1 MVQAPEVLTVLF
13 TDIVGSTNLLTRLG
27 DDAADAL
34 RRSHFA
40 LLRRAIDEHRGRE
53 VKSLG
58 DGLMVA
64 FGSAR
69 DAIDCAAAMQQ
80 AVTAG
85 PGALGLR
92 VGIDAGEPIREDED
106 LFGTPVVV
114 ARRLCD
120 DAGGGQVLISDVVRL
135 LVGRRLAYELDPLGP
150 VDLKG
155 LDAPVVAHAVR
166 WHVTAP
172 RIRLC
177 GGLSIEQDGQ
187 RLDDLLPSP
196 QARML
201 FALLAL
207 HHGQDMTRDA
217 LCDAL
222 WPTVA
227 PRSRDSSLRA
237 LLTGARRV
245 FGRES
250 IEGRERVR
258 LVLPERASIDVEEA
272 REQLERAEEALERSD
287 FEAAARAAGRAVEL
301 TAEELLAGL
310 SAPWIDDERAEVEE
324 LSHRALEIEARASLE
339 AERPSDAERAARRLI
354 ERSPYR
360 ESAYGL
366 LMEALAA
373 QGNVAEA
380 TLAFDR
386 LRTLLREELGTTP
399 AAGILALYERL
410 IAGGQSGD
418 FASDAAPSRPPLP
431 VAIARD
437 AEHPFVARA
446 AERAR
451 VTAAWDAVQAGEG
464 RVVVLAGEPGIGK
477 TSLAAVFARDAHAGG
492 AAVLL
497 GRCHAEALVPYE
509 PFVEALRQLAPARLE
524 ERAQQLGRVMP
535 ELAPD
540 SPAPAEREDPAARYL
555 LFDAVARTL
564 TDSAREAPVVLVLE
578 DLHWADPPT
587 LLLLKHVARVSERA
601 RLLVLG
607 TYRSTD
613 VPGTERVVDALTDLS
628 REVALERVAIGGL
641 ADDDVA
647 QLIGEL
653 DGRRPSGMLGSAMRR
668 DTAGNP
674 LFVTQLLRHLADT
687 RVLVER
693 DGELAL
699 AAGTGRLGVPD
710 SAKELVARRLAGLPA
725 ETVSGLRTAAVI
737 GRAFGPELVAA
748 VEHKDPDAVLDA
760 LEQAVAAGLVE
771 EVSADRHA
779 FVHALVREAIY
790 ERTGAGSRAR
800 THRRVAEELERRG
813 ADPAELA
820 RHYLAAG
827 DRDRGLEH
835 SVASAERALAQL
847 AYEDATLHYTRALE
861 ALADTDPARRCDL
874 LLALGDTRARAG
886 DEAAM
891 KDAFREA
898 AELAATLGLAEHLA
912 RAALGY
918 GGRFL
923 WDVSRGDDYLPAVLR
938 RALDM
943 LGDGDS
949 DLRVRVLSRLAGGP
963 LRDASFPRA
972 ERHAL
977 STEALA
983 MARRLDDP
991 STLAYAING
1000 YIVSHHAPDHTH
1012 QQLKLANELVD
1023 VSLAVDD
1030 KERAAEAY
1038 EQVVESLLEL
1048 GDLVGART
1056 TLASMA
1062 EIADGLRQ
1070 PAQEWS
1076 VMTHRAILVLQ
1087 EGRLAEAERM
1097 IGEAHSRGEYAQSW
1111 TASACYGLQMYVLRW
1126 HQRRLAEMEAL
1137 VREAVREH
1145 PTYLV
1150 WRCVLAHLEA
1160 QLDHPNAHETF
1171 DALAEDDFG
1180 ILPFDEE
1187 WLVSMSLLADAAR
1200 VHGDAERSAIL
1211 YRRLSPYADRVSYS
1225 YPEVSIGSTARYL
1238 GILATTHSSWA
1249 EAEQQFEIALDVNAR
1264 IGAKAWLAATE
1275 HDYGLMLLAR
1285 GSSGAE
1291 ADARL
1296 RRAAAVYR
1304 ELGMDHWADEA
1315 AAVKAP

>member
-13 TDIVGSTNLLTRLG
+13 TDVVGSTNLLTRLG
-27 DDAADAL
+27 DDAADTL

-40 LLRRAIDEHRGRE
+40 VLRRAIADNRGRE

-64 FGSAR
+64 FGSVR
-69 DAIDCAAAMQQ
+69 DAIACAAAMQQ

-85 PGALGLR
+85 PDALGLR
-92 VGIDAGEPIREDED
+92 VGIDAGEPIREGDD

-120 DAGGGQVLISDVVRL
+120 RAAGGQVLVSDVVRL
-135 LVGRRLAYELDPLGP
+135 LAGRRLTYELDPLGP
-150 VDLKG
+150 VELKG
-155 LDAPVVAHAVR
+155 LDAAVVAHSVR
-166 WHVTAP
+166 WQATAP

-177 GGLSIEQDGQ
+177 GGLSIEQDGE
-187 RLDDLLPSP
+187 RLDERLPSR

-207 HHGQDMTRDA
+207 HHGQDMSRDA

-222 WPTVA
+222 WPAVA

-245 FGRES
+245 FGPGS

-258 LVLPERASIDVEEA
+258 LVLPERATVDIEEA
-272 REQLERAEEALERSD
+272 REQLERAEESLERSD
-287 FEAAARAAGRAVEL
+287 FDAAARAASRAGAL

-310 SAPWIDDERAEVEE
+310 SAPWIDHERAEVEE
-324 LSHRALEIEARASLE
+324 LSHRALEIEARASLSGG
-339 AERPSDAERAARRLI
+339 RPSDAERAARRLV

-360 ESAYGL
+360 ESAYAL

-399 AAGILALYERL
+399 AGGILALYERL
-410 IAGGQSGD
+410 IAGVGADGNGPD
-418 FASDAAPSRPPLP
+418 ASPSRPPLP

-446 AERAR
+446 DERAR
-451 VTAAWDAVQAGEG
+451 IVAAWEAVQAGEG

-509 PFVEALRQLAPARLE
+509 PFVEALRQLAPAQLDQH
-524 ERAQQLGRVMP
+524 AQQLGRVMP
-535 ELAPD
+535 ELASD
-540 SPAPAEREDPAARYL
+540 SPAAAEREDPAARYL
-555 LFDAVARTL
+555 LFEAVARTL
-564 TDSAREAPVVLVLE
+564 TDGAHDAPIVLVLE
-578 DLHWADPPT
+578 DLHWADAPT
-587 LLLLKHVARVSERA
+587 LLLLKHVARVAERA

-653 DGRRPSGMLGSAMRR
+653 DGRRPSWVLGSAMRR

-674 LFVTQLLRHLADT
+674 LFVGQLLRHLADT
-687 RVLVER
+687 HVLVER
-693 DGELAL
+693 DGELAVTS
-699 AAGTGRLGVPD
+699 GTGRLGVPD
-710 SAKELVARRLAGLPA
+710 SAKELVARRLSGLPS
-725 ETVSGLRTAAVI
+725 ETVSALRTAAVI
-737 GRAFGPELVAA
+737 GRTFKPELVAA
-748 VEHKDPDAVLDA
+748 VEHDDPDAVLDA

-771 EVSADRHA
+771 EVSADQQS

-790 ERTGAGSRAR
+790 ERAGAGRR
-800 THRRVAEELERRG
+800 VRLHRRVAEELEARG

-820 RHYLAAG
+820 HHYLAAG
-827 DRDRGLEH
+827 DRGRGLEY
-835 SVASAERALAQL
+835 SVATADRALGQF
-847 AYEDATLHYTRALE
+847 AYEDAALHYARALE
-861 ALADTDPARRCDL
+861 ALGDADLHRRCEL
-874 LLALGDTRARAG
+874 LLALGDARARAG
-886 DEAAM
+886 DEVAM
-891 KDAFREA
+891 KVAFRQA
-898 AELAATLGLAEHLA
+898 AELATSLGMAENLA

-943 LGDGDS
+943 LDERDS
-949 DLRVRVLSRLAGGP
+949 DLRVRLLSRLAGGP
-963 LRDASFPRA
+963 LRDASVPRA
-972 ERHAL
+972 ERHGL

-991 STLAYAING
+991 STLAYAIDG
-1000 YIVSHHAPDHTH
+1000 YVISHHAPDHTH
-1012 QQLKLANELVD
+1012 EQLRLAHELVEL
-1023 VSLAVDD
+1023 SLAIGD
-1030 KERAAEAY
+1030 KERATEAC
-1038 EQVVESLLEL
+1038 EQVVDSLLEL
-1048 GDLVGART
+1048 GDHAGAREM
-1056 TLASMA
+1056 LESMA
-1062 EIADGLRQ
+1062 ELASELRQ

-1076 VMTHRAILVLQ
+1076 VLAHRAILVLQ
-1087 EGRLAEAERM
+1087 EGRLAEAEGL
-1097 IGEAHSRGEYAQSW
+1097 IGEAHRRGEHAQSW
-1111 TASACYGLQMYVLRW
+1111 TASTCYGLQMYVLRW
-1126 HQRRLAEMEAL
+1126 HQRRLAEMDSL
-1137 VREAVREH
+1137 VRGAVRED
-1145 PTYLV
+1145 PTYLI
-1150 WRCVLAHLEA
+1150 WRCVLAHVEA
-1160 QLDHPNAHETF
+1160 QLDHPDAHDTF

-1187 WLVSMSLLADAAR
+1187 WLVSVSLLADAAR
-1200 VHGDAERSAIL
+1200 VQCDAERAAVL
-1211 YRRLSPYADRVSYS
+1211 YEALRPYADRVSYS
-1225 YPEVSIGSTARYL
+1225 YPEVSLGSTARYV
-1238 GILATTHSSWA
+1238 GILATTTARWA
-1249 EAEQQFEIALDVNAR
+1249 EAERHFETALEVNAR
-1264 IGAKAWLAATE
+1264 IGAEAWLAATE
-1275 HDYGLMLLAR
+1275 HDYGLMLLAKG
-1285 GSSGAE
+1285 GSGEE

-1296 RRAAAVYR
+1296 RRAADAYR
-1304 ELGMDHWADEA
+1304 NLGMDHRADEA

>member
-13 TDIVGSTNLLTRLG
+13 TDIVGSTNLLNRLG

-40 LLRRAIDEHRGRE
+40 LLRRAIAEHRGRE

-80 AVTAG
+80 AVSAG

-92 VGIDAGEPIREDED
+92 VGIDAGEPIREHED

-120 DAGGGQVLISDVVRL
+120 DAAGGQVLISDVVRL
-135 LVGRRLAYELDPLGP
+135 LVGRRLAFELDPLGP

-177 GGLSIEQDGQ
+177 GGLSIEQDGK
-187 RLDDLLPSP
+187 RLDDRLPSP

-217 LCDAL
+217 LGDAL

-245 FGRES
+245 FGAGS

-258 LVLPERASIDVEEA
+258 LVLPERATVDVEEA
-272 REQLERAEEALERSD
+272 RDQLDRAEEALERSD
-287 FEAAARAAGRAVEL
+287 FEEAARAAGRAREL

-310 SAPWIDDERAEVEE
+310 SAPWIDEERAEVEE

-339 AERPSDAERAARRLI
+339 AERPSDAERAARRLV

-380 TLAFDR
+380 TVAFDR

-410 IAGGQSGD
+410 IARDQSGD
-418 FASDAAPSRPPLP
+418 PAPEAAPSRPPLP

-451 VTAAWDAVQAGEG
+451 VTAAWDAVQGGVG

-477 TSLAAVFARDAHAGG
+477 TSLAAVFARDAYAGG

-524 ERAQQLGRVMP
+524 ERAQELGRVMP
-535 ELAPD
+535 ELASE
-540 SPAPAEREDPAARYL
+540 SPAVVDREDPAARYL
-555 LFDAVARTL
+555 LYEAVARTL
-564 TDSAREAPVVLVLE
+564 TDGAREAPIVLVLE

-687 RVLVER
+687 SVLVER

-699 AAGTGRLGVPD
+699 VSGAGRLGVPD
-710 SAKELVARRLAGLPA
+710 SAKELVARRLSGLPA
-725 ETVSGLRTAAVI
+725 ETVSALRTAAVI
-737 GRAFGPELVAA
+737 GRTFKPELVAT
-748 VEHKDPDAVLDA
+748 VENDDPDAVLDA

-771 EVSADRHA
+771 EVSADQQS

-790 ERTGAGSRAR
+790 ERAGAGRR
-800 THRRVAEELERRG
+800 VRLHRRVAEELETRG

-820 RHYLAAG
+820 HHYLAAG
-827 DRDRGLEH
+827 DRGKGLEY
-835 SVASAERALAQL
+835 SVATAERALGQF
-847 AYEDATLHYTRALE
+847 AYEDAALHYARALE
-861 ALADTDPARRCDL
+861 ALGDADLVRRCEL
-874 LLALGDTRARAG
+874 LLALGDARARAG

-898 AELAATLGLAEHLA
+898 AELATGLDMAEHVA

-918 GGRFL
+918 GGRFV
-923 WDVSRGDDYLPAVLR
+923 WDVSRGDHYLPAVLG

-963 LRDASFPRA
+963 LRDATVPRA

-1000 YIVSHHAPDHTH
+1000 FIVSHHAPDHTH
-1012 QQLKLANELVD
+1012 EQLRLANELVD
-1023 VSLAVDD
+1023 LSLAIGD
-1030 KERAAEAY
+1030 KERATEAV
-1038 EQVVESLLEL
+1038 EQVLDSLLEL
-1048 GDLVGART
+1048 GDHAEARRMLVR
-1056 TLASMA
+1056 MA
-1062 EIADGLRQ
+1062 ELADDLRQ

-1076 VMTHRAILVLQ
+1076 VLAHRAILVLQ
-1087 EGRLAEAERM
+1087 EGRLADAEEL
-1097 IGEAHSRGEYAQSW
+1097 IDQAHRRGEHAQSW
-1111 TASACYGLQMYVLRW
+1111 SATACYRLQIYVLRW
-1126 HQRRLAEMEAL
+1126 HQGRLAEMDA
-1137 VREAVREH
+1137 AVRDAARGD
-1145 PTYLV
+1145 PTYV
-1150 WRCVLAHLEA
+1150 IWRCVVAHMEA
-1160 QLDHPNAHETF
+1160 QLGHPSARDTF
-1171 DALAEDDFG
+1171 DALAERDFAA
-1180 ILPFDEE
+1180 LPFDEE
-1187 WLVSMSLLADAAR
+1187 WLVSVSLLAETAR
-1200 VHGDAERSAIL
+1200 VHGDAERAAAL
-1211 YRRLSPYADRVSYS
+1211 YEQLSPYADRVSFS
-1225 YPEVSIGSTARYL
+1225 YPEVSLGSASRYL
-1238 GILATTHSSWA
+1238 GILAATASRWQ
-1249 EAEQQFEIALDVNAR
+1249 EAEQHFETALEVNAR
-1264 IGAKAWLAATE
+1264 IGAQVWLAATE
-1275 HDYGLMLLAR
+1275 HDYGMMLLAR
-1285 GSSGAE
+1285 GGAGEE

-1296 RRAAAVYR
+1296 RRAAVIYR